1 MEKTSNL
8 EIASTRHWGV
18 AMVQA
23 KQPTVTLCQLMADFY
38 AKRLFQQGETLI
50 SSTFPELQIQA
61 SAIFAAGQL

>member
-1 MEKTSNL
+1 
-8 EIASTRHWGV
+8 
-18 AMVQA
+18 MVQA

-61 SAIFAAGQL
+61 SAIFAAGEL